1 MEAISEEK
9 TERVWKKAAIMTP
22 RQAQKIIHRI
32 GQEQPV
38 ILAYLMAAGDD
49 LFNQE
54 ERELLLYL
62 GVVIWLIMIEGKT
75 GLKKISEKI
84 LEEIE
89 NTNFKMIEYLEGEP
103 DGHFAETVELIYSN
117 YNQPAVL
124 KYAVE
129 SLMESMEAN
138 DEQIRNDNLGMM
150 LIYLKVV
157 IDCLDKMSD

>member
-1 MEAISEEK
+1 
-9 TERVWKKAAIMTP
+9 MTP

-62 GVVIWLIMIEGKT
+62 GVVIWLIMTNGKT
-75 GLKKISEKI
+75 GLKKISERTLEKI
-84 LEEIE
+84 ED
-89 NTNFKMIEYLEGEP
+89 TNFKMIEYLEGEP
-103 DGHFAETVELIYSN
+103 DGNFARTVELIYGN

-129 SLMESMEAN
+129 SLMESMEE
-138 DEQIRNDNLGMM
+138 DEALIRNENLGMM

-157 IDCLDKMSD
+157 IDCLDKMVD